1 MVNNPPNNAEDAVD
15 AGFIPASGRSLE
27 KQMAT
32 GSLPYSCLENPMDR
46 GAWWATVRGV
56 TGSQTR
62 TRAAQTHPSLPA
74 GASSR
79 PQSVLA
85 LPVSL
90 SVHALSHCVQRF
102 NASHIN
108 NLGGLYM
115 DLTFSIFQ
123 V

>member
-1 MVNNPPNNAEDAVD
+1 MPVLSLHQEDPWRSKWQPVHSSTLAWR
-15 AGFIPASGRSLE
+15 IPWTEEPGGLRSVVSLGVGHALE
-27 KQMAT
+27 QLRPT
-32 GSLPYSCLENPMDR
+32 P
-46 GAWWATVRGV
+46 
-56 TGSQTR
+56 
-62 TRAAQTHPSLPA
+62 AARPHA

-79 PQSVLA
+79 PQSILA

-90 SVHALSHCVQRF
+90 SVHALSHCVQPF